1 MPRTRLLAGA
11 IIAGLLVSQAA
22 SATQFSQVVI
32 FGDSLSDGGNI
43 SLANAP
49 QIQPPLRF
57 TTNPGETTAEL
68 VADGLGHPVTA
79 SLAGG
84 TNFAF
89 GGAGLVNNSVAGP
102 IPTLPQQL
110 GMYLTATG
118 GQADPNALYQ
128 VWGGANDIFYLTAT
142 TTDTTA
148 LVTGTATAAQTEL
161 GLLGQ
166 LQTAGG
172 RYVVVYNL
180 PDMGKTP
187 AAMAQG
193 AAASAG
199 VTQLATI
206 YNSTLSSGLSQLS
219 AGGLNV
225 IPVNTYGLINE
236 VIANPSAYGFSN
248 VTDAACGLTSSSV
261 QCGPAGSGLPYT
273 YAAGTDQSYLFAD
286 GVHPTTAAHRLLSQ
300 VVLSEIAA
308 PGQVSM
314 LGEAPLAS
322 TAAQYRA
329 IRNEMLA
336 DGQGS
341 GTRMFAAL
349 DYGHQRFDATDASP
363 KTTSNNANL
372 TVGAD
377 VRTGDHTTVGVSL
390 GLGQNKAD
398 FQGNTGGYKLQDIS
412 GQLFATYSNGGG
424 YVGGFASFGQS
435 NFKDIERRIQLGP
448 AIRVESGKA
457 DGSHLGAGVE
467 GGWWFNVGQSL
478 KTGPFA
484 HVEWQTIKV
493 NGYSENG
500 SDSTAMY
507 FGRQQRDALISS
519 LGWRLMGSWK
529 VNDLQMAPFVELAWN
544 HDGKADPRTV
554 MAGLNTMGGTFALS
568 GFMPDKTWGSA
579 DIGLSAQLTPS
590 VSSWISVNSRFSDS
604 TQKNT
609 GVNLGFKVAF

>member
-1 MPRTRLLAGA
+1 MPRTRLLVGA
-11 IIAGLLVSQAA
+11 IVAGLLASQAA

-32 FGDSLSDGGNI
+32 IGDSLSDGGNL
-43 SLANAP
+43 SLALGATSP
-49 QIQPPLRF
+49 TRF
-57 TTNPGETTAEL
+57 TTNPGETAAEL
-68 VADGLGHPVTA
+68 VADGLGHPVKA
-79 SLAGG
+79 SLLGG
-84 TNFAF
+84 TDFAF
-89 GGAGLVNNSVAGP
+89 GGAGLVNNSSAGP

-110 GMYLTATG
+110 GMYLTASG

-148 LVTGTATAAQTEL
+148 LVTGTATAAQTEI

-180 PDMGKTP
+180 PDMGRTP
-187 AAMAQG
+187 SAMAQG

-219 AGGLNV
+219 AGGLNI

-236 VIANPSAYGFSN
+236 VIANPGKYGFSN

-261 QCGPAGSGLPYT
+261 QCGPQGSGLPYT
-273 YAAGTDQSYLFAD
+273 YAAGTDQTYLFAD

-300 VVLSEIAA
+300 VVLAEIAA

-363 KTTSNNANL
+363 KTSSNNTNL

-398 FQGNTGGYKLQDIS
+398 FKGNTGGYKLQDIS
-412 GQLFATYSNGGG
+412 GQLFATYAIGGG

-448 AIRVESGKA
+448 SVRVESGKA
-457 DGSHLGAGVE
+457 DGSHLGGGIE

-478 KTGPFA
+478 RTGPFA
-484 HVEWQTIKV
+484 HVEWQSIKV
-493 NGYSENG
+493 NGYTESG

-544 HDGKADPRTV
+544 HDSKADPRTV

-568 GFMPDKTWGSA
+568 GFTPDKTWGSA

-590 VSSWISVNSRFSDS
+590 VSSWISVNSRFSDN